1 MGLCLSCLYSNEA
14 LLQKQLE
21 KSDKNIKCFS
31 FCNYECLAKIVH
43 VYDGD
48 TVHLVIPQENTKT
61 LIKLKARLYGIDT
74 PEMRIQ
80 EQKESAIKFFSSI
93 GHLIPCTHCSQHCL
107 EYTHRNP
114 PNVDNKQSLI
124 DWVYNFHN
132 EVNVRLGKPY
142 YSKQKLKN
150 KYDEV
155 AFCKS

>member
-1 MGLCLSCLYSNEA
+1 MSRYKINNNSNNNNRYSESYKTN
-14 LLQKQLE
+14 LF
-21 KSDKNIKCFS
+21 DKEVWGPKLWEVMHTFS
-31 FCNYECLAKIVH
+31 FAYPISPNYK
-43 VYDGD
+43 
-48 TVHLVIPQENTKT
+48 
-61 LIKLKARLYGIDT
+61 
-74 PEMRIQ
+74 
-80 EQKESAIKFFSSI
+80 QKESAIKFFSSI

-142 YSKQKLKN
+142 YSKQELKN

>member
-74 PEMRIQ
+74 PEMRIP
-80 EQKESAIKFFSSI
+80 EQKERAIKAKER
-93 GHLIPCTHCSQHCL
+93 LIEMLKKTNNL
-107 EYTHRNP
+107 
-114 PNVDNKQSLI
+114 
-124 DWVYNFHN
+124 
-132 EVNVRLGKPY
+132 VNVKCGEFD
-142 YSKQKLKN
+142 
-150 KYDEV
+150 KYGR
-155 AFCKS
+155 